1 MLLLGL
7 AACGG
12 PPAAIIGVDGVST
25 RAVDVPGT
33 HLLPIYVAT
42 SRAASDNPHLLFSGE
57 RSDDV
62 SYARLVVSV
71 PPDRPVGEVTRA
83 STLPP
88 DPRRHFVVVAAQVFG
103 SEADFVSSLNRDL
116 MERPAPRRHVL
127 LFVHGFNT
135 DFPSAVTRTAQ
146 FAYDSGYPGIPLLF
160 SWPSRGRTIDYVYD
174 MNSALQSRDSLLATA
189 DALKESKAVA
199 VDILAHSMGNL
210 LVVESMRQMALLGRF
225 ATADRIGSIMLA
237 APDIDIDLFRKQ
249 LAPLP
254 VGDPPIFVMTSANDR
269 ALALSRSIAGGVS
282 RAGNTDP
289 EKLAELGVNA
299 VDVTRV
305 TQGDRLQHSTFAQA
319 PEVVQL
325 IGRYLGNDGNLAED
339 NDDNPIEGVRNVLF
353 EVTLLPARIVG
364 GGRVV
369 VVNE

>member
-1 MLLLGL
+1 M
-7 AACGG
+7 
-12 PPAAIIGVDGVST
+12 
-25 RAVDVPGT
+25 VPV
-33 HLLPIYVAT
+33 YVAT
-42 SRAASDNPHLLFSGE
+42 SRAQSDNPRLLFSGE
-57 RSDDV
+57 RSDSV

-71 PPDRPVGEVTRA
+71 PPNRPIGEVTRA

-88 DPRRHFVVVAAQVFG
+88 DPRQHFVVVSAEVFG
-103 SEADFVSSLNRDL
+103 TQAEFVASINKDL
-116 MERPAPRRHVL
+116 ANRPASKRNVL

-146 FAYDSGYPGIPLLF
+146 FAYDSHYPGIPVLF

-174 MNSALQSRDSLLATA
+174 MNSALQSRDSLISTMQALRETNATSF
-189 DALKESKAVA
+189 DL
-199 VDILAHSMGNL
+199 LAHSMGNL
-210 LVVESMRQMALLGRF
+210 LVVESLRQMALLGHFKTTKRV
-225 ATADRIGSIMLA
+225 GSVMLA
-237 APDIDIDLFRKQ
+237 APDIDIDLFRRQ

-254 VGDPPIFVMTSANDR
+254 MRDPPIYVMTSANDR

-305 TQGDRLQHSTFAQA
+305 HDGDSLQHSTFAQA

-325 IGRYLGNDGNLAED
+325 IGRYLGSTGDLDED
-339 NDDNPIEGVRNVLF
+339 PDNPVDGVRNVLL
-353 EVTLLPARIVG
+353 EITLVPARIVG
-364 GGRVV
+364 GNRILL
-369 VVNE
+369 VNE